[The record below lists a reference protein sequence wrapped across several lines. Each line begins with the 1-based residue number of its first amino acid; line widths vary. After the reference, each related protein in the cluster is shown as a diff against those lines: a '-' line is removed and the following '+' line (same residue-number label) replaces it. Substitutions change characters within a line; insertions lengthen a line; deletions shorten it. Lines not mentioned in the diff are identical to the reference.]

1 MALSQARLEAIFEI
15 NATDNSARVLDKT
28 EKRLAG
34 IGKRAGKVS
43 KQAEGFGDAFA
54 EAGDQAAE
62 RAGKLSTALS
72 SLGDFAGAS
81 EGKFRQASEAAGAF
95 DDVLTLLPGP
105 IGLAA
110 AAVAGLTTV
119 LVLQRQEAERNRQ
132 ALEASFGG
140 KVLADVQALQTRF
153 TLSTEASIALGNAL
167 QETGKSAE
175 DVAGEL
181 GFAVR
186 QAQRLGKDGS
196 AGALT
201 FAASLSKTATEADKA
216 ARAVAALRGI
226 QRTLAEDVS
235 DPETLAAN
243 QKADREQLQRIQG
256 LQKAIRQLR
265 KDRDLATAAAI
276 DGDTKAKQTQ
286 QDLNRTIATFRERL
300 RGALDVRRRF
310 LNTVAAEADENR
322 RLRREETARET
333 AADLAAIK
341 RQKDAERRAAAGR
354 SAAARQRRRNQALA
368 EERALLAEVDKELAR
383 EESLRRK
390 AADAAQ
396 AQTETQRQN
405 LEARLVLLRQL
416 KAPLDDIAAAERR
429 LAFQRD
435 QERRTA
441 VDSLVE
447 AGKLTDEQAQQRLD
461 SLNRLHSAELLAI
474 DERLN
479 AEKQKTKDAAQA
491 KAKAQIEAA
500 QQVLAE
506 STGAIGQGA
515 DLASQVVGGLSAGVQ
530 EATTQFKDVGKVAPN
545 ALNAIGKAGAAFI
558 KNERARAAILAVTSA
573 ADALRAAATPGGQV
587 QAALLGAAA
596 VQYGLVAAGV
606 LGGTP
611 GGGVP
616 QAGAAATTGAGGGAE
631 LGGERV
637 ADGGAGRVTN
647 ITFQG
652 LFATQAQVAQA
663 LQDTSQ
669 ALNGTGFEVT
679 P

>member
-15 NATDNSARVLDKT
+15 NAADNSARVLDRT
-28 EKRLAG
+28 EERLDDIA
-34 IGKRAGKVS
+34 KRASKVS
-43 KQAEGFGDAFA
+43 EEAEGFGDAFA
-54 EAGDQAAE
+54 EAGGQAADG
-62 RAGKLSTALS
+62 AGKLSGVLS
-72 SLGDFAGAS
+72 SLGDFAGANEEAFS
-81 EGKFRQASEAAGAF
+81 QASEAMGAF
-95 DDVLTLLPGP
+95 DDVVSFLPGP
-105 IGLAA
+105 IGIAA
-110 AAVAGLTTV
+110 SALAGLTTV
-119 LVLQRQEAERNRQ
+119 IYLQRQEAERNRV

-140 KVLADVQALQTRF
+140 KVLKDVQALQERF
-153 TLSTEASIALGNAL
+153 DLSTEASIALGNAL
-167 QETGKSAE
+167 RDTGKSAE

-186 QAQRLGKDGS
+186 QAERLGKEGS

-216 ARAVAALRGI
+216 ARVVAKLRGI
-226 QRTLAEDVS
+226 QRAQAEDLS
-235 DPETLAAN
+235 DPE
-243 QKADREQLQRIQG
+243 KIEEYRKVDREALQRIEG

-265 KDRDLATAAAI
+265 KDRDLATAAVI
-276 DGDTKAKQTQ
+276 DGDTKAKKTQ
-286 QDLNRTIATFRERL
+286 QDLNRSISDFRERL
-300 RGALDVRRRF
+300 RRALELRRRF
-310 LNTVAAEADENR
+310 LNTIAAEADENR
-322 RLRREETARET
+322 RLQREETARET

-354 SAAARQRRRNQALA
+354 AAAARQRRRNQALA

-383 EESLRRK
+383 EEAIRRK
-390 AADAAQ
+390 AADAAKI
-396 AQTETQRQN
+396 QTETQRQN

-441 VDSLVE
+441 VESLVE

-479 AEKQKTKDAAQA
+479 AEKEKTKKAAED

-530 EATTQFKDVGKVAPN
+530 EASAQFKDVGKVAPN

-663 LQDTSQ
+663 LQQTSQ

>member
-1 MALSQARLEAIFEI
+1 MALSQARLEAIFEV
-15 NATDNSARVLDKT
+15 NATDNTAAVLNKT
-28 EKRLAG
+28 KKRLDDV
-34 IGKRAGKVS
+34 GKRASTISDDAK
-43 KQAEGFGDAFA
+43 KFGDNFA

-81 EGKFRQASEAAGAF
+81 EGKFRKASEAAGAF
-95 DDVLTLLPGP
+95 DDVLTLIPGP
-105 IGLAA
+105 AGLAA
-110 AAVAGLTTV
+110 GAIAGLTTI
-119 LVLQRQEAERNRQ
+119 LVLNRQETERNRQ

-140 KVLADVQALQTRF
+140 KVLSDVQALQTRF
-153 TLSTEASIALGNAL
+153 DLSTEASIALGNAL
-167 QETGKSAE
+167 QDTGKSAE

-181 GFAVR
+181 GLAVR
-186 QAQRLGKDGS
+186 QAERLGKEGS

-216 ARAVAALRGI
+216 KRAVAALRGI
-226 QRTLAEDVS
+226 QRTLAEDLA
-235 DPETLAAN
+235 DPERLAET
-243 QKADREQLQRIQG
+243 QKADRAALFRIQALQRA
-256 LQKAIRQLR
+256 LRALR
-265 KDRDLATAAAI
+265 KDRDAATAAVI
-276 DGDTKAKQTQ
+276 EGNTKAKQTQ

-300 RGALDVRRRF
+300 RSALELRRRF
-310 LNTVAAEADENR
+310 LNTIAAEADENR

-333 AADLAAIK
+333 AEDVAALK
-341 RQKDAERRAAAGR
+341 RDRKAKRAAAR
-354 SAAARQRRRNQALA
+354 ARARAAAQRRRNKALA
-368 EERALLAEVDKELAR
+368 EERALLALVDKELNR
-383 EESLRRK
+383 EEAARRK
-390 AADAAQ
+390 AAEAAKI
-396 AQTETQRQN
+396 QTETQRQN

-435 QERRTA
+435 QERRAA
-441 VDSLVE
+441 VDSLVA

-461 SLNRLHSAELLAI
+461 TLNRLHMAELLAI
-474 DERLN
+474 DKRVDS
-479 AEKQKTKDAAQA
+479 EKKKRTKGAQDI
-491 KAKAQIEAA
+491 AKAQIAAA

-530 EATTQFKDVGKVAPN
+530 EASAQFKDVGKVAPN

-631 LGGERV
+631 LSGERV

-663 LQDTSQ
+663 LQQTSQ

>member
-15 NATDNSARVLDKT
+15 NATDNTARVLDKT
-28 EKRLAG
+28 EKRLDG

-81 EGKFRQASEAAGAF
+81 EGKFRKASEAAGAF
-95 DDVLTLLPGP
+95 DDVLTLIPGP
-105 IGLAA
+105 AGLAA
-110 AAVAGLTTV
+110 GAIAGLTTI
-119 LVLQRQEAERNRQ
+119 LVLNRQETERNRQ

-153 TLSTEASIALGNAL
+153 ELSTEASIALGNAL
-167 QETGKSAE
+167 QESGKSAE

-181 GFAVR
+181 GLAVR
-186 QAQRLGKDGS
+186 QAERLGKEGS

-216 ARAVAALRGI
+216 KRAVAALRGI

-276 DGDTKAKQTQ
+276 EGDTKAKQTQ

-300 RGALDVRRRF
+300 RGALDLRRRF
-310 LNTVAAEADENR
+310 LNTVAAEADENQ

-354 SAAARQRRRNQALA
+354 AAAARQRRRNQALA

-383 EESLRRK
+383 EEAIRRK
-390 AADAAQ
+390 AADAAKI
-396 AQTETQRQN
+396 QTETQRQN

-441 VDSLVE
+441 VESLVE

-479 AEKQKTKDAAQA
+479 AEKEKTKKAAED

-515 DLASQVVGGLSAGVQ
+515 DLASQVVGSLSAGVQ
-530 EATTQFKDVGKVAPN
+530 EATVQFKDVGKVAPD
-545 ALNAIGKAGAAFI
+545 ALSSIGKAGAQFV
-558 KNERARAAILAVTSA
+558 KDERARAAILAVTST
-573 ADALRAAATPGGQV
+573 ADAIRAAATGNLAG
-587 QAALLGAAA
+587 AALFGAAA
-596 VQYGLVAAGV
+596 VQYGLVAGGV
-606 LGGTP
+606 LGGAP
-611 GGGVP
+611 SGGVP

-663 LQDTSQ
+663 LQQTSQ

>member
-28 EKRLAG
+28 EKRLDG

-72 SLGDFAGAS
+72 SLGDFAGGS
-81 EGKFRQASEAAGAF
+81 ESQFRKASEAAGAF

-105 IGLAA
+105 IGVAA
-110 AAVAGLTTV
+110 AAVAGLATV
-119 LVLQRQEAERNRQ
+119 LVLNRKEAERNRQ
-132 ALEASFGG
+132 ALQASFSGQ
-140 KVLADVQALQTRF
+140 LLQDVKTLQERF
-153 TLSTEASIALGNAL
+153 SLTTEASIELGKAME
-167 QETGKSAE
+167 ETGKNAG

-181 GFAVR
+181 GLAVR
-186 QAQRLGKDGS
+186 QAERLGEEGS
-196 AGALT
+196 KGAT
-201 FAASLSKTATEADKA
+201 EFAQALAKTATEADKA
-216 ARAVAALRGI
+216 KRAVRGLRGL
-226 QRTLAEDVS
+226 QRALAEDLS
-235 DPETLAAN
+235 DPEQIEAN
-243 QKADREQLQRIQG
+243 RKADQAALDRITG
-256 LQKAIRQLR
+256 LRRAIRQL
-265 KDRDLATAAAI
+265 KADRDQLTAAAVE
-276 DGDTKAKQTQ
+276 GDTKAKQAQ
-286 QDLNRTIATFRERL
+286 QDLNRTIDTFSQRL
-300 RGALDVRRRF
+300 RQALQIRERF
-310 LNTVAAEADENR
+310 LNTIAAEADENR

-333 AADLAAIK
+333 AEDVAALK
-341 RQKDAERRAAAGR
+341 RDRKAKRAAAR
-354 SAAARQRRRNQALA
+354 ARARAAAQRRRNKALA
-368 EERALLAEVDKELAR
+368 EERRLLALVDKVLAD
-383 EESLRRK
+383 EEATRRK
-390 AADAAQ
+390 AAEAAKI
-396 AQTETQRQN
+396 QTDTQREN
-405 LEARLVLLRQL
+405 LEARVVLLRQL

-441 VDSLVE
+441 VESLVA

-461 SLNRLHSAELLAI
+461 TLNRLHSAELLAI
-474 DERLN
+474 DERVDK
-479 AEKQKTKDAAQA
+479 EKKKRTKGAQDT
-491 KAKAQIEAA
+491 AKAQIEAVK
-500 QQVLAE
+500 QVLAE
-506 STGAIGQGA
+506 STSAIGQGA

-545 ALNAIGKAGAAFI
+545 ALTAIGKAGAAFI

-616 QAGAAATTGAGGGAE
+616 QAGAAATIGAGGGAE

-663 LQDTSQ
+663 LQQTSQ

>member
-216 ARAVAALRGI
+216 ARAVARLRGI
-226 QRTLAEDVS
+226 QRTQAEDLS
-235 DPETLAAN
+235 DPETLERN
-243 QKADREQLQRIQG
+243 RKADREQLQRIQG

-354 SAAARQRRRNQALA
+354 SAAARQRRRN
-368 EERALLAEVDKELAR
+368 
-383 EESLRRK
+383 
-390 AADAAQ
+390 
-396 AQTETQRQN
+396 
-405 LEARLVLLRQL
+405 
-416 KAPLDDIAAAERR
+416 
-429 LAFQRD
+429 
-435 QERRTA
+435 
-441 VDSLVE
+441 
-447 AGKLTDEQAQQRLD
+447 
-461 SLNRLHSAELLAI
+461 
-474 DERLN
+474 
-479 AEKQKTKDAAQA
+479 
-491 KAKAQIEAA
+491 
-500 QQVLAE
+500 
-506 STGAIGQGA
+506 
-515 DLASQVVGGLSAGVQ
+515 
-530 EATTQFKDVGKVAPN
+530 
-545 ALNAIGKAGAAFI
+545 
-558 KNERARAAILAVTSA
+558 
-573 ADALRAAATPGGQV
+573 
-587 QAALLGAAA
+587 
-596 VQYGLVAAGV
+596 
-606 LGGTP
+606 
-611 GGGVP
+611 
-616 QAGAAATTGAGGGAE
+616 
-631 LGGERV
+631 
-637 ADGGAGRVTN
+637 
-647 ITFQG
+647 
-652 LFATQAQVAQA
+652 
-663 LQDTSQ
+663 
-669 ALNGTGFEVT
+669 
-679 P
+679 